1 MIKTLL
7 LIYILSVLMSI
18 SGCASSSEETAFTFG
33 TGKYNFVMY
42 DSTEKKIAEGT
53 LNVKSKT
60 ANNISGTYEF
70 TDIYQKN
77 FPGLS
82 SMDGVF
88 EGNIIP
94 ADKKV
99 FINTNPRIA
108 DSNVFWNMSIKK
120 TSLSGEWMFS
130 TFRGKANKG
139 RIKITKI

>member
-1 MIKTLL
+1 MIKTLSL
-7 LIYILSVLMSI
+7 FFVLSVLVSV
-18 SGCASSSEETAFTFG
+18 SGCASSSDGSVFTFG
-33 TGKYNFVMY
+33 TGRYSFMMY
-42 DSTEKKIAEGT
+42 DSTGKKLAEGI

-60 ANNISGTYEF
+60 LNNISGAYEF
-70 TDIYQKN
+70 TNIYEKD

-82 SMDGVF
+82 SMNGDF

-120 TSLSGEWMFS
+120 NSLSGEWMYS
-130 TFRGKANKG
+130 TFRGTGNKG
-139 RIKITKI
+139 KIKVNKL